1 MIGAVMLSLASR
13 GPLACRVAN
22 AADDVPAPTAD
33 APFQTQDISIGEP
46 VSLPSAPPLAPPTTP
61 QAPLLPPAPQAPAVG
76 AEGLGNGW
84 LGLAVDDTVVTGRLV
99 VVEVAADGPA
109 DRAGVRPQDM
119 LLAINGVQLRNGDEL
134 AAALAAIAPGQRVK
148 MAIGR
153 DNRVEDIVAEA
164 SSRPPAA
171 VTRDWQQAAPQAITA
186 APTMPP

>member
-119 LLAINGVQLRNGDEL
+119 VLAINGVQLRNGDEL
-134 AAALAAIAPGQRVK
+134 AAALDAIAPGQRVK

-153 DNRVEDIVAEA
+153 DNRVEDMVAEA
-164 SSRPPAA
+164 SARPAA
-171 VTRDWQQAAPQAITA
+171 A
-186 APTMPP
+186 